1 MRRKTPR
8 YLVAAASLTVWF
20 GNAYADSDP
29 VGRFFTVHRM
39 DDLLEVHLSDQIE
52 RARSDEDRQDA
63 ITALAEFYLRSLRSM
78 DPNLPER
85 ERMLDKAWTL
95 SAAYEFDSLSELRLE
110 LLIERYLPIERLVEL
125 HMLLLDELEETARA
139 RSTLAEILQRLDR
152 IESSLQKQL
161 ALLERQSRSTTTQSP
176 EDLGDQLAAVRRNL
190 SLTRYY
196 LGWAGYSRAVLDDRP
211 VNRGALE
218 AFGWLFGAK
227 GQLPTIDDLNHA
239 SLEYE
244 HVARAAI
251 GTAMCKAL
259 DGDLITARSWLKRVE
274 SDHAVDTLIKE
285 QALVRR
291 LQTEAIGGDWAELL
305 VVINQLH
312 EKRDAPLQTPE
323 ARFVAIKILQ
333 ARERSRGTDLQSDQL
348 IMVVLEDLIK
358 YGEIGHILD
367 LQRRFG
373 SLPLLTDRF
382 ISQYATALMA
392 LEEAEA
398 SDGLYATAASLFAN
412 AIGSKDA
419 AEFPSELLDCQMK
432 LAYCEIRSKRPTE
445 ALKVI
450 GGVLDEDPAEPILEQ
465 ARWLRLV
472 AMDLAIQA
480 GGTKLDSDRNR
491 AILEYILAY
500 PEKKNT
506 AKLLLSHGVINGV
519 DFHTA
524 INALIALPDD
534 DPSAASAHRMLVQ
547 LFHKQYRES
556 QRTDQAA
563 AMNAIEQA
571 EWIWSHSPDEPADL
585 ADAMSRLAVVRMVLD
600 ITMDDIEKYRG
611 LITRALIRGLLLVN
625 SDPKMLAHKDEIL
638 FRRIQFL
645 LDTEDMDRAEGELA
659 QMSDRSGIYAQS
671 ATRYIF
677 ASAIAIWKDEAQTPP
692 NARRVVRLGT
702 QLIEFML
709 PPSQQPIDAN
719 LSAILST
726 IAQAARS
733 TAETNQD
740 PSDEALA
747 YRLIQMVLDRGVP
760 NEALLRMAAEMA
772 EIRADHAVAL
782 DAWLRLLSQYT
793 PNEPQWYEARYES
806 FRLLLLTDPQR
817 ARQAIDQYRVLYPTP
832 GPEPWG
838 TKIQNILASNPEDDG

>member
-1 MRRKTPR
+1 MHRKTPI
-8 YLVAAASLTVWF
+8 YLVAAASLSIWL
-20 GNAYADSDP
+20 GNADGASDP

-39 DDLLEVHLSDQIE
+39 DDLLEVHLSGQIE
-52 RARSDEDRQDA
+52 RARSDEDRQAA
-63 ITALAEFYLRSLRSM
+63 IAALAEFYLRSLRSM

-125 HMLLLDELEETARA
+125 HMLLLDEQEETARA

-161 ALLERQSRSTTTQSP
+161 TLLERQSRSTTTQSS
-176 EDLGDQLAAVRRNL
+176 EELGEQLAAARRNL

-211 VNRGALE
+211 VSRGVLE

-227 GQLPTIDDLNHA
+227 GQLPTIEDLNHA

-259 DGDLITARSWLKRVE
+259 DGDLMTARSWLKRIE

-285 QALVRR
+285 QAQVRR
-291 LQTEAIGGDWAELL
+291 LQIEAIGGDWNELL
-305 VVINQLH
+305 DVINQLH
-312 EKRDAPLQTPE
+312 EERDAPLQTPE

-333 ARERSRGTDLQSDQL
+333 DRERSRGTDLQSDNL
-348 IMVVLEDLIK
+348 IRVVLEDLIK
-358 YGEIGHILD
+358 RGEIGHILD

-373 SLPLLTDRF
+373 SLPLLADRF

-392 LEEAEA
+392 LDEAEA
-398 SDGLYATAASLFAN
+398 SDGRYATAANLFAN

-419 AEFPSELLDCQMK
+419 AEFPSELLDCRMK
-432 LAYCEIRSKRPTE
+432 LAYCEIRTQRPSE
-445 ALKVI
+445 ALQVI
-450 GGVLDEDPAEPILEQ
+450 GGVLDDDPAEPILEQ

-472 AMDLAIQA
+472 AMDLAVQA
-480 GGTKLDSDRNR
+480 GSNKLDDERNR

-500 PEKKNT
+500 PETQNA
-506 AKLLLSHGVINGV
+506 AKLLLSHGMINGV
-519 DFHTA
+519 DFLTA

-547 LFHKQYRES
+547 LFYKQYRES
-556 QRTDQAA
+556 QRTDLSA
-563 AMNAIEQA
+563 AMSAIEHA
-571 EWIWSHSPDEPADL
+571 EWVWSHSPDEPADL
-585 ADAMSRLAVVRMVLD
+585 ADATSRLAVTRMILD
-600 ITMDDIEKYRG
+600 ITMDDIDKNRG
-611 LITRALIRGLLLVN
+611 LITRAIIRGLLLVS
-625 SDPKMLAHKDEIL
+625 SDPKLLDYKDEIL

-645 LDTEDMDRAEGELA
+645 LDTGDMDRAESELA

-677 ASAIAIWKDEAQTPP
+677 ASAIAIWKDEAQTPS

-702 QLIEFML
+702 QLVEFML
-709 PPSQQPIDAN
+709 PPAQQPIDAN

-733 TAETNQD
+733 IAETDQD
-740 PSDEALA
+740 PSNDALA
-747 YRLIQMVLDRGVP
+747 YRLARMVLDRGVP
-760 NEALLRMAAEMA
+760 NESLLRMAAEFA
-772 EIRADHAVAL
+772 HTRGDHAVAL
-782 DAWLRLLSQYT
+782 DAWLRLLAQYT

-817 ARQAIDQYRVLYPTP
+817 ARQALNQYRVLYPTP

-838 TKIQNILASNPEDDG
+838 PKIQELLASNLEDDG